1 MPHFS
6 LLSARHSNPCLQAQH
21 LGDGGRRIR
30 NESSSSP
37 QKVGGQPELHET
49 LSQKNKNKIVTTFP
63 NILQFHKTKKCV
75 VSEITGI
82 FISFMS
88 FHFCSCVL
96 KNICPNHDTV
106 SQLCFQEHHTYCL
119 CLLVCFRK
127 IFSFLSSIIFPRF
140 FLSFFL
146 KSNFIKRK
154 RKCGE
159 RKRRRENL
167 QTPNRQ

>member
-1 MPHFS
+1 MPASSALGRWRQKDQEWKFILTIEGWRPAWAPWNLVLEKQKQNCNHFPK
-6 LLSARHSNPCLQAQH
+6 HST
-21 LGDGGRRIR
+21 I
-30 NESSSSP
+30 
-37 QKVGGQPELHET
+37 
-49 LSQKNKNKIVTTFP
+49 SQD
-63 NILQFHKTKKCV
+63 KKCV